1 MTEHGL
7 ANSRI
12 IEKSYLHAIMV
23 ATIIAGASFA
33 GIVGYLFVDA
43 ATRPMVSTSQYH
55 FNVQFRGT
63 NETAMTEVVNNCVIP
78 VLQMYARHPT
88 WKANLEFQAL
98 MLEWMSKLGNSSRL
112 TNITASN
119 GTEMVNLDG
128 LRLLKYLVGRD
139 QVQLIVMQYSDALA
153 IAYPYMDFYKSINYT
168 RGLLR
173 QLGIIS
179 PGDENGVSR
188 VVLLQEGQFMLGV
201 SRQVLDFKRQSG
213 MPAYDTFL
221 TTRESLSYFGVSNI
235 APIYTNSFGGE
246 EIFVLPYNPVPSN
259 EGGVIHHLLWFTD
272 GEAVSEGS
280 GSSWLESGYIDFD
293 SISDYFALNP
303 DKMRNHERQLE
314 DLAQLGNIFMTLD
327 EWVAYLTARNEVQ
340 SLGRWVP
347 ETHWTVFRYRSSF
360 VWMGETQ
367 GLTHFDDNEINARN
381 YRTHQVLL
389 ATETLL
395 NYSKST
401 GAITGA
407 EYNVLFSNMT
417 RAWLSR
423 LHKSRILP
431 GSSQAFPRDTRP

>member
-1 MTEHGL
+1 LKESDAKIMTEHGL

-168 RGLLR
+168 R
-173 QLGIIS
+173 
-179 PGDENGVSR
+179 
-188 VVLLQEGQFMLGV
+188 
-201 SRQVLDFKRQSG
+201 
-213 MPAYDTFL
+213 
-221 TTRESLSYFGVSNI
+221 
-235 APIYTNSFGGE
+235 
-246 EIFVLPYNPVPSN
+246 
-259 EGGVIHHLLWFTD
+259 VIEATWHH
-272 GEAVSEGS
+272 
-280 GSSWLESGYIDFD
+280 
-293 SISDYFALNP
+293 FA
-303 DKMRNHERQLE
+303 
-314 DLAQLGNIFMTLD
+314 
-327 EWVAYLTARNEVQ
+327 W
-340 SLGRWVP
+340 
-347 ETHWTVFRYRSSF
+347 
-360 VWMGETQ
+360 
-367 GLTHFDDNEINARN
+367 
-381 YRTHQVLL
+381 
-389 ATETLL
+389 
-395 NYSKST
+395 
-401 GAITGA
+401 
-407 EYNVLFSNMT
+407 
-417 RAWLSR
+417 
-423 LHKSRILP
+423 
-431 GSSQAFPRDTRP
+431 